1 MGTFLYLLSLLR
13 SVGVQRCGEGRERC
27 GEVVECVKVLL
38 RCGESCV
45 EMGGLIVRWLDCW
58 EVSMKCFSVDAVVP
72 PTMVN
77 TTKPNLPFRIVL
89 VN

>member
-1 MGTFLYLLSLLR
+1 
-13 SVGVQRCGEGRERC
+13 VGVPRC
-27 GEVVECVKVLL
+27 GEVGERCGGVVEGAKLLL

-58 EVSMKCFSVDAVVP
+58 EVPMKCFSVGAVVP

-77 TTKPNLPFRIVL
+77 TTKPNLPFHIVF